1 MRIGVAGGGIAGL
14 TFLNFSQKEG
24 LDCSLYEQ
32 KDHLL
37 EQGSGI
43 ALGINAM
50 EILTDLGLD
59 VPVLTEGRMLD
70 AMLLTDAAGRTIS
83 RTDLKVIRE
92 TTGLP
97 SVCIQRSDLHRLL
110 ASRLDPSRIFTGR
123 KITGVQTVSSE
134 TDTKVQQRKVLL
146 QSEGESLSFD
156 LLIGADGIRSAVR
169 DSIEPVREY
178 RYSGYTCWRFV
189 VDLPEPVAPVACEML
204 GRGRR
209 FGIAPVKENR
219 VYCYAT
225 ENAPSGRFSEGLD
238 KKAFVERFREFGGP
252 VPAVLDALIC
262 NEQAT
267 LIHRDLADLHR
278 AVLGFPER
286 HVLLIGDAAH
296 ATTPNL
302 GQGAAMGMED
312 ATILVNL
319 LKESD
324 GIPQLIR
331 KFINLRQNRVEM
343 IRSRS
348 FWLGKMNQLENR
360 ALRKLRDMAFR
371 CVPEGAAER
380 GLIALLL
387 SPEEPGQRVEKG

>member
-1 MRIGVAGGGIAGL
+1 MKIGVAGGGIAGL
-14 TFLNFSQKEG
+14 TFLNFAQREG

-32 KDHLL
+32 KEHLL

-50 EILTDLGLD
+50 KILTDLELD
-59 VPVLTEGRMLD
+59 VPVLGEGRMLD

-92 TTGLP
+92 KTGLP

-110 ASRLDPSRIFTGR
+110 ASRLDPSRISTGR

-134 TDTKVQQRKVLL
+134 TDTKGQQRKVLL

-156 LLIGADGIRSAVR
+156 LLIGADGIRSTVR

-178 RYSGYTCWRFV
+178 RYSGYTCWRFI
-189 VDLPEPVAPVACEML
+189 VDLPEPVDPVAYEML

-225 ENAPSGRFSEGLD
+225 ENAPAGRFTEGLD
-238 KKAFVERFREFGGP
+238 KRSFAERFREFGGP
-252 VPAVLDALIC
+252 VPAILDTLIRSD
-262 NEQAT
+262 QAT

-278 AVLGFPER
+278 AVLGFPGR

-312 ATILVNL
+312 ASLLVILL
-319 LKESD
+319 RESHS
-324 GIPQLIR
+324 IPQLIR
-331 KFINLRQNRVEM
+331 NFIELRQNRVEM

-348 FWLGKMNQLENR
+348 FWLGKINQLENS
-360 ALRKLRDMAFR
+360 ALRKLRDTAFR

-380 GLIALLL
+380 GLISLLL
-387 SPEEPGQRVEKG
+387 PPEGVRLPVEKG

>member
-1 MRIGVAGGGIAGL
+1 MNIGIAGGGIAGL
-14 TFLNFSQKEG
+14 TFLNFAQREG
-24 LDCSLYEQ
+24 WNCSLYEQ

-50 EILTDLGLD
+50 KILTDLELY
-59 VPVLTEGRMLD
+59 VPVMGEGRMLD
-70 AMLLTDAAGRTIS
+70 VMSLTDADGRTIS
-83 RTDLKVIRE
+83 RTDLRAIRE

-110 ASRLDPSRIFTGR
+110 GSRLNRSKIFTGR
-123 KITGVQTVSSE
+123 RITGVQTPGGE
-134 TDTKVQQRKVLL
+134 FGTQNEQRKVLL
-146 QSEGESLSFD
+146 QSGEESLSFD
-156 LLIGADGIRSAVR
+156 LLIGADGIRSTVR
-169 DSIEPVREY
+169 DSIEPVRKY
-178 RYSGYTCWRFV
+178 RYSGYTCWRFI
-189 VDLPEPVAPVACEML
+189 VDLPESVAPVAYEML

-225 ENAPSGRFSEGLD
+225 ENAPAGSFSDGLD
-238 KKAFVERFREFGGP
+238 KRSFAERFREFNGP
-252 VPAVLDALIC
+252 VPAILDALIRDD
-262 NEQAT
+262 EAT
-267 LIHRDLADLHR
+267 LIHRDLADLYR
-278 AVLGFPER
+278 AVLGFPES

-312 ATILVNL
+312 AKILVSL
-319 LKESD
+319 LREFES
-324 GIPQLIR
+324 IPQLIR
-331 KFINLRQNRVEM
+331 RFIELRQKRVEM

-348 FWLGKMNQLENR
+348 FWLGKINQLENR
-360 ALRKLRDMAFR
+360 ALRSLRDTAFR
-371 CVPEGAAER
+371 SVPEGTAER

-387 SPEEPGQRVEKG
+387 EPEMI